1 MPSPADTGEG
11 MSKYYLGR
19 GWRFPFHIDPS
30 SGAIGM
36 SEYEANIKECLTLV
50 LGTKPGERQ
59 MMPDFGCRIHEL
71 MFAPNTLAT
80 SDLIAAYVER
90 AIKRWEPRVEV
101 VSVDA
106 WPDPGGTVRVKVNY
120 KIKSTQSEQDLDL
133 LLNPG
138 G

>member
-1 MPSPADTGEG
+1 MRKDF
-11 MSKYYLGR
+11 LGR
-19 GWRFPFHIDPS
+19 GWRFPFQIDPS
-30 SGAIGM
+30 SGAVET
-36 SEYEANIKECLTLV
+36 SEYEANIKECLTLI

-80 SDLIAAYVER
+80 SDLIGTYVER

-120 KIKSTQSEQDLDL
+120 KIKTTQSEQDLDL